1 MVCQW
6 DDGGVEGYDT
16 KVIYDRW
23 KESIDALAKERAEKR
38 GTTVEEER
46 DKIFRG
52 YSNSA
57 KHAKKVARMRAG
69 KSTA

>member
-1 MVCQW
+1 M
-6 DDGGVEGYDT
+6 DDGGVEDYDT
-16 KVIYDRW
+16 KAIYKRW
-23 KESIDALAKERAEKR
+23 QDSIDALAKERAEKR

-52 YSNSA
+52 YANSA
-57 KHAKKVARMRAG
+57 KHAKKLAKMQAG

>member
-6 DDGGVEGYDT
+6 DDGDVEGYDT
-16 KVIYDRW
+16 KEVYGRW
-23 KESIDALAKERAEKR
+23 QESVDALARERAEKR

-46 DKIFRG
+46 DRIFRG
-52 YSNSA
+52 YANSA
-57 KHAKKVARMRAG
+57 KHAKKLARMRAG